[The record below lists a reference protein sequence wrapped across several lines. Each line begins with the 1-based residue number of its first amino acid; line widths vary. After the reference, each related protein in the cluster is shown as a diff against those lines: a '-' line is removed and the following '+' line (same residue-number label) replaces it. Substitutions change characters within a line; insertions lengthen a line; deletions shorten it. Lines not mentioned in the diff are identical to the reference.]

1 MYFSFFSPGLSPLSC
16 EYFILLHA
24 NANGAIVLISDCS
37 LLRDRDLL
45 IVGYCRLH
53 PGTFQRFIVVLFMSL
68 CGYVREYR

>member
-45 IVGYCRLH
+45 IVGFCRLH
-53 PGTFQRFIVVLFMSL
+53 PGIFQRFIVVLFMSL
-68 CGYVREYR
+68 CGYGCEYR